1 MPLVV
6 KNVSPVRWRQPV
18 YCTSTVSPRWT
29 RAPLFVAASILYAN
43 PEDVFIASFGRVLMS
58 SGGMTCGITRLAE
71 CADASDSSSG
81 SLESP
86 WHADMMPA
94 ALLTGMRRTVH
105 TRHSHAT
112 SVILTAM
119 ASLIRFVGCLLY
131 TS

>member
-29 RAPLFVAASILYAN
+29 RAPLVVAASILYAN

-86 WHADMMPA
+86 WHADTACIEKKINSPRINVCMA
-94 ALLTGMRRTVH
+94 YD
-105 TRHSHAT
+105 SND
-112 SVILTAM
+112 SVRL
-119 ASLIRFVGCLLY
+119 
-131 TS
+131 